1 MSRPWTQWR
10 QWRDWSLGAK
20 SAVAVAVPLL
30 LLLASLAFSYRL
42 QQSINEADADVRRA
56 LAIQSDIQTLNSQIA
71 ESAMA
76 VRGFLLTGR
85 DEFLDPLRSARRA
98 MPRVLST
105 LRRNIRDAEMRS
117 RLTRVE
123 ELLQRKL
130 ESLDHLQTQ
139 GPVLAPQ
146 DLQAHLIGS
155 KGLLDELRAEIR
167 AMNAREVD
175 LVAQYSD
182 AARRAIDRNLWVQ
195 GLASVLVLISGIVAF
210 ILLLSGIVLRVKRLA
225 VNAER
230 LVQGEAM
237 ESLPAGRDELGLMAE
252 RLHNASLL
260 LAARAA
266 EAQSASQAKTQFLS
280 RISHEL
286 RTPLNAILGF
296 AQLLESDL
304 RNTAHAA
311 QIEPILQAG
320 RHLLALIDEVLDI
333 SRIEAGGLQLVPEP
347 LAIQP
352 LVEEAHDL
360 VAALAQGHGVT
371 VQVSPDLAAHAV
383 HADRKRL
390 LQVLINLLSNAIKY
404 NRVNGQVQVSADR
417 SEEHLWIRVRDTG
430 AGIAPERVDRLFV
443 PFDRLDAEH
452 GPVEGTGLG
461 LAVSRQ
467 LMVHMG
473 GDIEVKT
480 ALGQGSEFALRLP
493 RATHPAVMA
502 APAADAPRPCH
513 TAPHS
518 TARRLL
524 VIEDNRSNLALLQ
537 AIVARRPQWQLLA
550 AHDGEEGLRLARTL
564 LPDLILLDL
573 HLPVLGGEAVLDA
586 LRADAAL
593 RDIPVVIVS
602 ADALP
607 DTITRLRKS
616 GVQDYLTKP
625 LAVPQVLALLDRSL
639 E

>member
-1 MSRPWTQWR
+1 MSLQWQ

-56 LAIQSDIQTLNSQIA
+56 LAIQSDIQALNSQVA

-85 DEFLDPLRSARRA
+85 DEFLDPSRSARSA
-98 MPRVLST
+98 IPVVLDN
-105 LRRNIRDAEMRS
+105 LRRNIRDAEMRT
-117 RLTRVE
+117 RLARVE

-139 GPVLAPQ
+139 GRVLAAQ
-146 DLQAHLIGS
+146 DLQAHLVGS

-182 AARRAIDRNLWVQ
+182 AARRAIDRNLLVQ
-195 GLASVLVLISGIVAF
+195 GIASVLVLVSGIAAF
-210 ILLLSGIVLRVKRLA
+210 VLLLSGIVLRVKRLA

-266 EAQSASQAKTQFLS
+266 EAQSANQAKTQFLS

-304 RNTAHAA
+304 RQTAHVA

-333 SRIEAGGLQLVPEP
+333 SRIEAGGLQLVSEALAVKP
-347 LAIQP
+347 LA
-352 LVEEAHDL
+352 EEALDL
-360 VAALAQGHGVT
+360 VTALARGHGVT
-371 VQVSPDLAAHAV
+371 IHISPDLAALTV
-383 HADRKRL
+383 QADRKRL

-404 NRVNGQVQVSADR
+404 NRADGQVHVNADR
-417 SEEHLWIRVRDTG
+417 SADQVWIRVRDTG
-430 AGIAPERVDRLFV
+430 AGIAPERVARLFT

-461 LAVSRQ
+461 LAVSRH
-467 LMVHMG
+467 LMIHMG
-473 GDIEVKT
+473 GDIEVSSV
-480 ALGQGSEFALRLP
+480 LGQGSEFALRLP
-493 RATHPAVMA
+493 GASSAAETATPRQDLQA
-502 APAADAPRPCH
+502 AAQNLE
-513 TAPHS
+513 HS
-518 TARRLL
+518 ASRRLL

-537 AIVARRPQWQLLA
+537 AIVARRPQWQMLT
-550 AHDGEEGLRLARTL
+550 AHDGEEGLRLARSL
-564 LPDLILLDL
+564 RPDLILLDL
-573 HLPVLGGEAVLDA
+573 HLPSLGGETVLKT

-593 RDIPVVIVS
+593 RDVPVVIVS

-607 DTITRLRKS
+607 DTITRLRS
-616 GVQDYLTKP
+616 AGAHDYLTKP
-625 LAVPQVLALLDRSL
+625 LAVPLVLALLDRTIR
-639 E
+639 